1 MKILFY
7 QRTDVINS
15 SGGTEKVLCFLSSA
29 LAEKG
34 YEVVFMTN
42 DTKQGKPFFEL
53 SNKVKFINIGGT
65 GFKSIRKTF
74 FKIIKSTFLLKLF
87 PYFNNY
93 KHTSNIVYKKIIE
106 EKPDLII
113 LANPQDLV
121 EVAYSHNYNIPIIQ
135 MIHNV
140 PWNIFHRKSKT
151 ILKIT
156 LSLMKKV
163 SLCQV
168 LLSGFVELIKPYY
181 NGKVV
186 VIPNSI
192 PQNDNNFIC
201 KYDNDNR
208 KHIIINVA
216 RITPV
221 KNQELLIK
229 SFSKIANK
237 YPNWEI
243 NIWGNTD
250 KKYKAKLDILINEL
264 ELNNKVV
271 FKGITN
277 QVLEEL
283 KNADIFAFPSL
294 FEGFGLAL
302 GEAMSVG
309 LPSIGLKI
317 APAVN
322 ELIINNK
329 NGILTENNED
339 DFAKNLE
346 KLILDANL
354 RKKLGIK
361 AKELVKNY
369 TPEKIVSM
377 WEDLIGDVYKNK

>member
-1 MKILFY
+1 MRVLFY

-42 DTKQGKPFFEL
+42 DIKQGKPFFEL

-65 GFKSIRKTF
+65 SFKGIRKTF

-168 LLSGFVELIKPYY
+168 LLPSFVELMKPYY

-192 PQNDNNFIC
+192 PPIDDNFIC
-201 KYDNDNR
+201 KYDNNDR
-208 KHIIINVA
+208 KHIIINIA

-229 SFSKIANK
+229 SFAKITNK
-237 YPNWEI
+237 YPKWEV

-250 KKYKAKLDILINEL
+250 KKYKEKLDNLVNEL
-264 ELNNKVV
+264 KLNNKVF
-271 FKGITN
+271 FKGLTN
-277 QVLEEL
+277 KPLEEL

-294 FEGFGLAL
+294 HEGFSLAL
-302 GEAMSVG
+302 SEAMSIG

-317 APAVN
+317 APSVN
-322 ELIINNK
+322 ELIINEK
-329 NGILTENNED
+329 NGLLAENNEED
-339 DFAKNLE
+339 YAKNLE
-346 KLILDANL
+346 KLILDVNL
-354 RKKLGIK
+354 RKKLGME

-369 TPEKIVSM
+369 APEKIVSM
-377 WEDLIGDVYKNK
+377 WEDLIKNIK

>member
-1 MKILFY
+1 MRVLFY

-34 YEVVFMTN
+34 YDVVFMTN
-42 DTKQGKPFFEL
+42 DIKQGKPFFKL
-53 SNKVKFINIGGT
+53 SNKVKFVNIGGT
-65 GFKSIRKTF
+65 SFKGIRKTF
-74 FKIIKSTFLLKLF
+74 FKIIKSIFLLKLF

-93 KHTSNIVYKKIIE
+93 KYTSDVVYKKITE

-121 EVAYSHNYNIPIIQ
+121 EVAYSHDYNIPIIQ

-168 LLSGFVELIKPYY
+168 LLPSFVELMKPYY

-192 PQNDNNFIC
+192 PPIDDNFIC
-201 KYDNDNR
+201 KYDNNDR
-208 KHIIINVA
+208 KHIIINIA
-216 RITPV
+216 RITSV
-221 KNQELLIK
+221 KNQELIIK
-229 SFSKIANK
+229 SFAKIANK
-237 YPNWEI
+237 YPKWEV

-250 KKYKAKLDILINEL
+250 KKYKEKLDNLVNEL
-264 ELNNKVV
+264 KLNNKVF
-271 FKGITN
+271 FKGLTN
-277 QVLEEL
+277 KPLEEL

-294 FEGFGLAL
+294 HEGFSLAL
-302 GEAMSVG
+302 SEAMSIG

-317 APAVN
+317 APSVN
-322 ELIINNK
+322 ELIINEK
-329 NGILTENNED
+329 NGLLAENNEED
-339 DFAKNLE
+339 YAKNLE
-346 KLILDANL
+346 KLILDVDL
-354 RKKLGIK
+354 RKKLGME

-377 WEDLIGDVYKNK
+377 WEDLIKNIK

>member
-34 YEVVFMTN
+34 YDVVFMTN
-42 DTKQGKPFFEL
+42 DIKQGKPFFEL
-53 SNKVKFINIGGT
+53 SNKVKFVNIGGT
-65 GFKSIRKTF
+65 NFKGIRKTF
-74 FKIIKSTFLLKLF
+74 FKIIKSTFLLKLS

-93 KHTSNIVYKKIIE
+93 KYTSDVVYKKIIG

-121 EVAYSHNYNIPIIQ
+121 EVAYSHDYNIPIIQ
-135 MIHNV
+135 MIHGV

-151 ILKIT
+151 VLKIT

-168 LLSGFVELIKPYY
+168 LLPGFVELMKPYY
-181 NGKVV
+181 NGKVI

-192 PQNDNNFIC
+192 PQIDNNFIC
-201 KYDNDNR
+201 NYDNDNR
-208 KHIIINVA
+208 KHIIINIA
-216 RITPV
+216 RITPI

-229 SFSKIANK
+229 TFSKIAKK

-243 NIWGNTD
+243 NIWGNAD
-250 KKYKAKLDILINEL
+250 KKYKEKLDNIISKLK
-264 ELNNKVV
+264 LNNKII
-271 FKGITN
+271 FKGLTS
-277 QVLEEL
+277 QPLEEL

-294 FEGFGLAL
+294 HEGFSLAL

-309 LPSIGLKI
+309 LPSIGLKT

-329 NGILTENNED
+329 NGLLTENNEE
-339 DFAKNLE
+339 DFTKNLE

-354 RKKLGIK
+354 RKKLGME

-377 WEDLIGDVYKNK
+377 WEDLIKNIK